1 MNLHLE
7 PLIGPRAEEDRARL
21 LNQIRQSAGKPAIL
35 ENLRQQAPDLSN
47 IPSTTYSLYR
57 QFEHTGFRRGYERL
71 YFLKRAMLTRAVIE
85 FILGDSSLTDM
96 IQDLLWNICEETSW
110 VLPAHEEQGP
120 DFWEIK
126 PSHRASRPVFE
137 GGQAPWGAHTAL
149 TREPDAIDLFCAE
162 TGAALAEAVYLIG
175 DQLTPEVVQ
184 RVRQEVERRIFKP
197 YLAYGR
203 KHWWYKGPLNW
214 NGVCNG
220 SIGMAFMRLQRDPR
234 TLNEAIAQVLEG
246 FEAYLA
252 TGFEAD
258 GGSIEGIG
266 YWGYGLMYYVTLA
279 ELLREQTGGEID
291 LLANPRLVDI
301 ARYPLVVALSRGTY
315 VNFGDA
321 VEQTALP
328 LGVVQ
333 RISERTQVSELR
345 GLLLEP
351 ARAEGHG
358 VSAAKLPILLRDLA
372 WWDGVIAPFP
382 QAVAG
387 DYHLTACGI
396 VKLSAKTPQDA
407 PVLLTVKAG
416 HTDGHHSH
424 TDIATFI
431 YNIAGESLLCDP
443 GRGMY
448 SKEYFR
454 LPRYQNIFCNSL
466 GHSVPRIAG
475 TLQAPGPE
483 FGGHR
488 QYAGQITQAQLNNRE
503 KSVTIEFQGA
513 YALPELTLA
522 RRRITLDALGGAAL
536 LHDQFAF
543 AGDSLPV
550 EEAFVTWNEVALNDS
565 HAVIRGKHSSLTL
578 SIQQPSG
585 AVFELQSL
593 EEECKTNQ
601 REGILKRLTVQLAPG
616 QTEFSL
622 RLTPGGIDL

>member
-7 PLIGPRAEEDRARL
+7 PLIGQRAEEDRTRL
-21 LNQIRQSAGKPAIL
+21 LSQIRQSKGKTAIL
-35 ENLRQQAPDLSN
+35 ENLRQQAPDLTK

-57 QFEHTGFRRGYERL
+57 QFEHTGFRRGYESQF
-71 YFLKRAMLTRAVIE
+71 FLKRAMLTRAVVE
-85 FILGDSSLTDM
+85 YILGDTSLRDT

-120 DFWEIK
+120 DYWEIK
-126 PSHRASRPVFE
+126 PSPGAARPDI
-137 GGQAPWGAHTAL
+137 GGYQAPGGAHTAL

-162 TGAALAEAVYLIG
+162 TGAALAETVYMIG
-175 DQLTPEVVQ
+175 DQLAPEVVQ
-184 RVRQEVERRIFKP
+184 RVRQEVDRRIFKP

-279 ELLREQTGGEID
+279 ELLREQTGGKID

-301 ARYPLVVALSRGTY
+301 ARYPLVVALSHGTY

-321 VEQTALP
+321 VEQTSLP

-333 RISERTQVSELR
+333 RISERTQVCELR

-351 ARAEGHG
+351 AHFEGHG

-372 WWDGVIAPFP
+372 WWDGVIPPFP
-382 QAVAG
+382 QAAAG
-387 DYHLTACGI
+387 DYHLAACGI
-396 VKLSAKTPQDA
+396 VKLSAKTILGA
-407 PVLLTVKAG
+407 PVLLTAKAG

-431 YNIAGESLLCDP
+431 YNIGGESLLCDP

-448 SKEYFR
+448 SKQYFR
-454 LPRYQNIFCNSL
+454 QTRYQNIFCNSL
-466 GHSVPRIAG
+466 GHNVPRISGA
-475 TLQAPGPE
+475 LQTPGPE

-488 QYAGQITQAQLNNRE
+488 QYSGQVTQVQLDHPE

-513 YALPELTLA
+513 YALPQLTLA
-522 RRRITLDALGGAAL
+522 RRRLTLDGQGGAAL
-536 LHDQFAF
+536 LHDQFEF
-543 AGDSLPV
+543 SGDSLPV
-550 EEAFVTWNEVALNDS
+550 EEAFVTWNEVTLDGDR
-565 HAVIRGKHSSLTL
+565 AVIRGKNRSVVL
-578 SIQQPSG
+578 SILQPEG
-585 AVFELQSL
+585 AIFEVQSL
-593 EEECKTNQ
+593 AEECKTNQ

-616 QTEFSL
+616 QTEFSM
-622 RLTPGGIDL
+622 RLTPGEFNR

>member
-1 MNLHLE
+1 MTHHLE
-7 PLIGPRAEEDRARL
+7 PLIGQRAEEDRARL
-21 LNQIRQSAGKPAIL
+21 LSQVRQSAGKTAVL
-35 ENLRQQAPDLSN
+35 ENLRQQAPDLVH
-47 IPSTTYSLYR
+47 IPTTTYTLYR
-57 QFEHTGFRRGYERL
+57 QFEHIGFRRGYERL
-71 YFLKRAMLTRAVIE
+71 YFQKRAMLTRAVVE
-85 FILGDSSLTDM
+85 FILSDSSLRDT

-120 DFWEIK
+120 DFWELK
-126 PSHRASRPVFE
+126 PSPR
-137 GGQAPWGAHTAL
+137 QIPWGSHTAL

-162 TGAALAEAVYLIG
+162 TGAALAETVYLIG
-175 DQLTPEVVQ
+175 DQLAPEVVQ

-220 SIGMAFMRLQRDPR
+220 SIGMAFMRLERDPR

-279 ELLREQTGGEID
+279 ELLREQTGGKID
-291 LLANPRLVDI
+291 LLANPHMVDI

-351 ARAEGHG
+351 AKLEGHG

-372 WWDGVIAPFP
+372 WWDGVLAPFP
-382 QAVAG
+382 PAVAA

-396 VKLSAKTPQDA
+396 VKLSAKTSQSA
-407 PVLLTVKAG
+407 PVLLTAKAG

-431 YNIAGESLLCDP
+431 YNIGGESLLCDP

-448 SKEYFR
+448 SKNYFR
-454 LPRYQNIFCNSL
+454 EQRYQNIFCNSL

-475 TLQAPGPE
+475 ALQVPGPE

-488 QYAGQITQAQLNNRE
+488 QYAGRITEAKLSGRE
-503 KSVTIEFQGA
+503 KYVTVDFQGA
-513 YALPELTLA
+513 YALPALTRA
-522 RRRITLDALGGAAL
+522 SRRITLDALDGSAV
-536 LHDQFAF
+536 LHDQFNFSSA
-543 AGDSLPV
+543 ALPV
-550 EEAFVTWNEVALNDS
+550 EEAFVTWNDVTIDGP
-565 HAVIRGKHSSLTL
+565 HAVIRGKHSSLAL
-578 SIQQPSG
+578 SIQQPAG
-585 AVFELQSL
+585 AIFTVQSL
-593 EEECKTNQ
+593 EEDCKLNE
-601 REGILKRLTVQLAPG
+601 RDGVLKRLTVQLAAG
-616 QTEFSL
+616 QTEFSMSF
-622 RLTPGGIDL
+622 TPAAIEH